1 MAAITLAR
9 EVESRGTAAT
19 PEEQRTIARWSGW
32 GAIPQVFDDRN
43 DSWSTERSQLRE
55 LLDAEAFADA
65 RRNTINAHYT
75 DVGYARAMWSTLT
88 DLGFGGGA
96 VLEPGSGA
104 GTFIGLAPDSAR
116 MVGVELDPTTAAI
129 ARALYPH
136 AEIRTESF
144 ADSRFTRG
152 HFDAMIGNVPF
163 GDAVLH
169 DRLGNPNG
177 HVMHD
182 HFIIKSLNAVR
193 PGGVAAVLT
202 SSFTLDKLS
211 PAARREMNAVAD
223 LIGAVRLPTGAHRR
237 AAGTEAVTD
246 LLVFRRREDGTP
258 PRDTVWETVTPRVV
272 DGERVRINSY
282 FDVHPE
288 RILGELRVG
297 NGMYGATTLS
307 VHAADLSTVTQQL
320 EEALAAIVAQARE
333 RGQLMT
339 PATATDRAERDS
351 AEASL
356 TDLWDGTI
364 VAGPE
369 VGTFQMASRGALT
382 DYPVP
387 RTQAAELK
395 ALIALRDGARALLEA
410 EQASDDD
417 TRPQELRTELRG
429 RYEDYVAAYGA
440 LNRYTLRPTGRYE
453 KILDDKGRPVLDP
466 DTGAPATGDE
476 IMARISPPVWGKFRQ
491 DPQSAL
497 VRALERFD
505 DETQA
510 SRPATLLLERQ
521 VAPRTP
527 RQGADTPAE
536 AIALSL
542 DQTGK
547 VELETV
553 ARLLGV
559 DPEEARS
566 RLGSLVYDDPASGQI
581 VHAPEYLSGDVR
593 TKLDEAQEA
602 AAADPRYQVNV
613 DALSAVL
620 PDPIP
625 IDQIEARLGAVWI
638 APLLHQQFLAEI
650 LQDRTVRVENPLPG
664 VWDVQGSKRTL
675 RATNEWGT
683 DRRSAIEI
691 AAALMEQRPI
701 EVKDRVEGPGGSV
714 RYVLNPVETT
724 AAQEKADALANRF
737 RDWVWEEPSRA
748 AALSD
753 RYQRQFNSIVL
764 RDYSEAGSHLTLPG
778 LSQSMTLRDH
788 QRTAVA
794 RMISEPAVGLFH
806 GVGAGKTLE
815 MVVGATELRRLGLID
830 KPAVVVPNHMLEQFS
845 REWLQAYPHARIL
858 AASTKDLSG
867 DGRRLFVARAAAND
881 WDAVVMTQG
890 AFKTLGLS
898 ADFEQRYIGREVE
911 QLKESLEIAKE
922 DGSTRS
928 VKQIEKAVQRAEERL
943 KASLDIPRD
952 PGISFQD
959 TGIDYLVVDEAHM
972 YKNLATTSNITDA
985 QITGSDKARDLHMK
999 LEYLRERHG
1008 ERVATLA
1015 TATPLANSITE
1026 AHVMQRYLRP
1036 DLLVKAGV
1044 DHFDAWAA
1052 TFGSQVSEME
1062 MGPAGGFRQKTR
1074 FARFQNVPEM
1084 LRMWHVFADVKASA
1098 DLGLPLPALAP
1109 RPSDGARDVETV
1121 VLQPSP
1127 EVAAYIEAIA
1137 ERAELVAAKRV
1148 DPRDDNML
1156 LISGDGR
1163 KAALDLRLI
1172 DPYARQTGTVKLDA
1186 VARNILDTWRAT
1198 RENQYTDDTGEPSTL
1213 RGSLQLVFSDLGTPN
1228 EKRWDAYHELRSKLV
1243 EGGMPLDAVRFMHE
1257 AKNDAAKGRLFA
1269 AARSGHIAVLIGS
1282 TEKMGV
1288 GTNVQARLVAMH
1300 HVDCPWRPAD
1310 LEQRDGRGIR
1320 QGNQNADVAVFR
1332 YVVERSFDA
1341 YSWQTVARKAGFIAQ
1356 VMKGDPSVRS
1366 IDDIGDTALSAAEA
1380 KALASGNPL
1389 VLERANAEADLQK
1402 LRRQQTGFTRAQGT
1416 AKHARAEAVAAIATG
1431 ESQLDALRA
1440 AEARTVDVA
1449 GERFAAEVD
1458 GRGYTSRAD
1467 AGAAI
1472 AAWAF
1477 RNTYALD
1484 RANGAEMRL
1493 GAMAGHEV
1501 TITPIRRVNH
1511 HSFATEIV
1519 ARVELRDVPHSASD
1533 VPLSELRAGGIGL
1546 VRILENKTTA
1556 IASTIPRV
1564 VARIADA
1571 QRTVQDADVALG
1583 RTFPHADALTAAA
1596 AHFEDV
1602 CARLAAHADAQQRD
1616 RGSDPETGPAAPR
1629 DRLSDRI
1636 AREVDRLR
1644 NEDRADDGDSTRV
1657 RNHHR

>member
-1 MAAITLAR
+1 MSR
-9 EVESRGTAAT
+9 EVQERGYAASA
-19 PEEQRTIARWSGW
+19 EEQQILARWSSW
-32 GAIPQVFDDRN
+32 GAVPQVFDERN
-43 DSWSTERSQLRE
+43 EDWAAERAQLRS
-55 LLDAEAFADA
+55 LFDDDAYAAA
-65 RRNTINAHYT
+65 RRTTINAHYT
-75 DVGYARAMWSTLT
+75 DVGYARAMWSTLQA
-88 DLGFGGGA
+88 LGFEGGR

-104 GTFIGLAPDSAR
+104 GTFIGLAPDEAQ

-129 ARALYPH
+129 ARALYPR
-136 AEIRTESF
+136 AEVRTESF
-144 ADSRFTRG
+144 ADSRFARG
-152 HFDAMIGNVPF
+152 QFDAMIGNVPF
-163 GDAVLH
+163 DRVVLH
-169 DRLGNPNG
+169 DPLGNPNG
-177 HVMHD
+177 HSMHD
-182 HFIIKSLNAVR
+182 HFIVKSLNAVR

-202 SSFTLDKLS
+202 SSFTMDKVN
-211 PAARREMNAVAD
+211 PAARREMNALAD
-223 LIGAVRLPTGAHRR
+223 LVGAVRLPTGAHRR

-246 LLVFRRREDGTP
+246 LLIFRRREDGTA
-258 PRDTVWETVTPRVV
+258 PRDLVWETVTPRVV
-272 DGERVRINSY
+272 DGERIRINSY
-282 FDVHPE
+282 FDAHPQ
-288 RILGELRVG
+288 RVLGEIHVG
-297 NGMYGATTLS
+297 NGMYGNATMQ
-307 VHAADLSTVTQQL
+307 VVPDD
-320 EEALAAIVAQARE
+320 LAATAQKLEAALDDIVALARE

-339 PATATDRAERDS
+339 PATAVERADRDAAAD
-351 AEASL
+351 AL

-364 VAGPE
+364 VAGAE
-369 VGTFQMASRGALT
+369 RDTFQIARGGVLEELS
-382 DYPVP
+382 VP
-387 RTQAAELK
+387 RSQAAELRE
-395 ALIALRDGARALLEA
+395 LIALRDGARGLLQA

-417 TRPQELRTELRG
+417 TRPDALRADLKA
-429 RYEDYVAAYGA
+429 RYEAYVGRYGA
-440 LNRYTLRPTGRYE
+440 LNRFTLRPTGRYE
-453 KILDDKGRPVLDP
+453 KVLDDNGRAVIDP
-466 DTGAPATGDE
+466 DTGKPLEGDE
-476 IMARISPPVWGKFRQ
+476 ITARVSPPVWGRFRQ

-505 DETQA
+505 DETQG

-521 VAPRTP
+521 VAPRAP
-527 RQGADTPAE
+527 REGADTPVE

-547 VELETV
+547 VELPTV

-559 DPEEARS
+559 DEAEAREQ
-566 RLGSLVYDDPASGQI
+566 LGTLVYDDPVTGEI

-593 TKLDEAQEA
+593 TKLDAAQA
-602 AAADPRYQVNV
+602 AAASDSRFQANV
-613 DALSAVL
+613 HALAAVL
-620 PDPIP
+620 PEPIP
-625 IDQIEARLGAVWI
+625 IDQIEARMGAVWI
-638 APLLHQQFLAEI
+638 SPLIHQQFLAEI
-650 LQDRTVRVENPLPG
+650 LQDRSVRVENPLPG
-664 VWDVQGSKRTL
+664 TWDVQGMKHTL

-683 DRRSAIEI
+683 SRRSAIEI

-724 AAQEKADALANRF
+724 AAQEKADALSNRF
-737 RDWVWEEPSRA
+737 REWVWEEPARA
-748 AALSD
+748 AALSE

-764 RDYSEAGSHLTLPG
+764 RDYTSAGEHLTLPG
-778 LSQSMTLRDH
+778 LSQSIALREH

-815 MVVGATELRRLGLID
+815 MVVGATELKRLGLID

-858 AASTKDLSG
+858 AASTKDLTG
-867 DGRRLFVARAAAND
+867 DSRRLFVARAAAND
-881 WDAVVMTQG
+881 WDAIVMTQG
-890 AFKTLGLS
+890 AFKAIGLS

-911 QLKESLEIAKE
+911 SLKENLEIAKE

-943 KASLDIPRD
+943 KKSLDIPRD

-972 YKNLATTSNITDA
+972 YKNLATVSNITDA
-985 QITGSDKARDLHMK
+985 QITGSEKARDLHMK

-1036 DLLVKAGV
+1036 DLLEKAGV

-1052 TFGSQVSEME
+1052 TFGTQVSEME

-1084 LRMWHVFADVKASA
+1084 LRMWHVFADVKAST

-1109 RPSDGARDVETV
+1109 RPSDGVRDVETV

-1127 EVAAYIEAIA
+1127 EVAEYIERIA

-1163 KAALDLRLI
+1163 KAALDLRLV
-1172 DPYARQTGTVKLDA
+1172 DEGARPTGPVKLDA
-1186 VARNILDTWRAT
+1186 VAANILRTWQET
-1198 RENQYTDDTGEPSTL
+1198 KDNTYTDDTGEVSPV
-1213 RGSLQLVFSDLGTPN
+1213 RGALQLVFSDLGTPS
-1228 EKRWDAYHELRSKLV
+1228 ETRWDVYHELRSKLV
-1243 EGGMPLDAVRFMHE
+1243 DGGMPVDAIRFMHE

-1269 AARSGHIAVLIGS
+1269 AARAGHVSVLIGS

-1288 GTNVQARLVAMH
+1288 GTNVQARLAAMH

-1320 QGNQNADVAVFR
+1320 QGNQNPEVAVYR

-1356 VMKGDPSVRS
+1356 VMRGDPSVRS

-1402 LRRQQTGFTRAQGT
+1402 LRRQQTGFERSQSA
-1416 AKHARAEAVAAIATG
+1416 ARHARAEAVAAISSG
-1431 ESQLDALRA
+1431 EQQLDALRLA
-1440 AEARTVDVA
+1440 LERTTDVS
-1449 GERFAAEVD
+1449 GENFVMEVNGQRYD
-1458 GRGYTSRAD
+1458 SRAD

-1472 AAWAF
+1472 GAWAF
-1477 RNTYALD
+1477 RNTYQLD
-1484 RANGAEMRL
+1484 RATGAELRL
-1493 GAMAGHEV
+1493 GELAGHEIVV
-1501 TITPIRRVNH
+1501 TPTRRVNH
-1511 HSFATEIV
+1511 STFQAETV
-1519 ARVELRDVPHSASD
+1519 ARVELRDVPASGSD
-1533 VPLSELRAGGIGL
+1533 VALPDLRTGGVGL

-1556 IASTIPRV
+1556 IAASIPRV
-1564 VARIADA
+1564 TARVAEA
-1571 QRTVQDADVALG
+1571 QRTVQEADVALS
-1583 RTFPHADALTAAA
+1583 RSFPHAEALVAAA

-1602 CARLAAHADAQQRD
+1602 TARLAEHAAAQQQRD
-1616 RGSDPETGPAAPR
+1616 AEPSRVLAELPERG
-1629 DRLSDRI
+1629 RLEDRI

-1644 NEDRADDGDSTRV
+1644 DGEQPDDRSPSHV
-1657 RNHHR
+1657 RGHQR